1 MKRFPRRTFC
11 ADYSKR
17 HKQRIEKGRNFRSVK
32 TLNVAALKKVLLPE
46 EALRVRESDFICQ
59 NCYRRFKEDID
70 NMQAESTETFEEFRP
85 GEEIVENLNSSVS
98 LTSEISPLKP
108 PSALKKR
115 LRLSYAKRKQEEVAR
130 AMVTKIRSGIQ
141 AAYNIPETS
150 RASQEKCAQCSSWED
165 NLHSAYNRCTSFQE
179 RCQLLTLLPRNL
191 TVKYVQEVIPE
202 ATRYVIQKSKKM
214 VDEDG
219 VWSTQER
226 YTRCKLQHEDITTV
240 LEYYTMDELD
250 CSRQTPNKK
259 DVVRIEKEG
268 EKEWV
273 PKRFMTR
280 SLREAFRLY
289 KQAHPA
295 SQVGLTKFISL
306 RPKWVK
312 CSPQWQVCVC
322 VCCANFQLCLVG
334 LQNASGRSLSPD
346 DMQSLCVC
354 QEPTAS
360 CFLRNCEHC
369 PQDGIFTLE
378 NFDMSS
384 EDEVLIASW
393 EYGELVKKT
402 LTASSFMREF
412 LRMTMKWIPHNY
424 IRSVQ
429 AKAIHEEK
437 QSCERGAIV
446 LHFDFAENWTVVLP
460 DAVQAYHW
468 QKKQVT
474 VFTCVVTS
482 RKSTQNYAV
491 ISDDMSH
498 DSAHAC
504 LALSK
509 IKAHLEDNAPIYT
522 KITHVSDGAPAHFK
536 NKYQFHEL
544 QRSEC
549 QEMKWMFS
557 ATGHGKNAC
566 DGVGGLV
573 KHRASHHNLRKPAS
587 EAIQTASG
595 FVDAIQGTL
604 KNITILELPQREL
617 ADFREMKKEEWKT
630 AKKVPGVQ
638 TLHMWKYVQSNGG
651 SASYVASTA
660 ASEWKR
666 L

>member
-1 MKRFPRRTFC
+1 M
-11 ADYSKR
+11 S
-17 HKQRIEKGRNFRSVK
+17 
-32 TLNVAALKKVLLPE
+32 LL
-46 EALRVRESDFICQ
+46 
-59 NCYRRFKEDID
+59 
-70 NMQAESTETFEEFRP
+70 
-85 GEEIVENLNSSVS
+85 
-98 LTSEISPLKP
+98 
-108 PSALKKR
+108 
-115 LRLSYAKRKQEEVAR
+115 
-130 AMVTKIRSGIQ
+130 
-141 AAYNIPETS
+141 
-150 RASQEKCAQCSSWED
+150 
-165 NLHSAYNRCTSFQE
+165 
-179 RCQLLTLLPRNL
+179 
-191 TVKYVQEVIPE
+191 
-202 ATRYVIQKSKKM
+202 SKK
-214 VDEDG
+214 
-219 VWSTQER
+219 S
-226 YTRCKLQHEDITTV
+226 YFPKKLS
-240 LEYYTMDELD
+240 EY
-250 CSRQTPNKK
+250 
-259 DVVRIEKEG
+259 EK
-268 EKEWV
+268 
-273 PKRFMTR
+273 
-280 SLREAFRLY
+280 
-289 KQAHPA
+289 
-295 SQVGLTKFISL
+295 
-306 RPKWVK
+306 
-312 CSPQWQVCVC
+312 
-322 VCCANFQLCLVG
+322 LCLVG

-354 QEPTAS
+354 QETTAS

-402 LTASSFMREF
+402 LTASLFMREF
-412 LRMTMKWIPHNY
+412 LKMTMKWIPHNY

-474 VFTCVVTS
+474 MFTCVVTS
-482 RKSTQNYAV
+482 RKSTRNYAV

-509 IKAHLEDNAPIYT
+509 IKAHLEDNVPIYT

-549 QEMKWMFS
+549 QETKWMFS
-557 ATGHGKNAC
+557 ATGHGKNSC
-566 DGVGGLV
+566 DGVDGLV
-573 KHRASHHNLRKPAS
+573 KHRASHHNLQKPAS

-617 ADFREMKKEEWKT
+617 ADFCEMKKEEWKT

-638 TLHMWKYVQSNGG
+638 ALHMWKYVQSNEG